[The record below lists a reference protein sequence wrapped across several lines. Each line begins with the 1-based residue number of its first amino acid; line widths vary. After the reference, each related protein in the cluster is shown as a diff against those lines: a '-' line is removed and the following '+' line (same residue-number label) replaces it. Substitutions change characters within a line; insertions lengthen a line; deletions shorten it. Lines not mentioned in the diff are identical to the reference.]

1 MTTFKRH
8 IDTSLLPDDI
18 FSYTDAQFYD
28 VVKRI
33 VGEGAAE
40 LFEIQS
46 IRSPDAFLLIPDVF
60 AILNIK
66 CAALNSL
73 KEKICLKSD
82 DDLYIVKPGQ
92 QQHITPSTS
101 TKPNQSSSTVL
112 VDEKYHRSF
121 ILKSITN
128 WCQRYSSKLSLSE
141 GVDYHL
147 FLAST
152 SDTNFTARIKCRC
165 GSKINLVKLQ
175 KNFQLSNFYK
185 HLVSATCNT
194 TRASKK
200 KSSKENF
207 PNQINSNSND
217 DAPRE
222 VEGGVKRSSTSNA
235 PQKKRFHPSHSK

>member
-33 VGEGAAE
+33 VGE
-40 LFEIQS
+40 
-46 IRSPDAFLLIPDVF
+46 
-60 AILNIK
+60 
-66 CAALNSL
+66 
-73 KEKICLKSD
+73 
-82 DDLYIVKPGQ
+82 GQ

-222 VEGGVKRSSTSNA
+222 GI
-235 PQKKRFHPSHSK
+235 F